1 MSTLVYVGA
10 NYGNSLWNMIQD
22 YDQVYAFEADP
33 EIFSELNK
41 TFRQF
46 EWVTLVNAACA
57 EKKGKAKF
65 YITPNRVS
73 SSLSTVSST
82 THNDDHPQRKYKEI
96 EVDTINLYDYLLDQG
111 VEFINF
117 YQSDIQ
123 GSDLNVLKTLKPFID
138 ECKIEKI
145 FAETHGD
152 NLYIYD
158 NLYNQFQ
165 GFKDLLEKN
174 YKFVYASLGSQNN
187 RIVSEEEIPKGE
199 YEWDSFWELK
209 ND

>member
-10 NYGNSLWNMIQD
+10 NQGNSLWNMIQD
-22 YDQVYAFEADP
+22 YDKVYAFEADP
-33 EIFSELNK
+33 EIFKVLK
-41 TFRQF
+41 KRFQQF
-46 EWVTLVNAACA
+46 EWVTLINAACSDS
-57 EKKGKAKF
+57 KGKSKF

-82 THNDDHPQRKYKEI
+82 THDNDHPQRKFLEI
-96 EVDTINLYDYLLDQG
+96 EVDTINLFEYLQKEGVDYID
-111 VEFINF
+111 F

-123 GSDLNVLKTLKPFID
+123 GSDLNVLKTLKPYIENKKIDKMFI
-138 ECKIEKI
+138 
-145 FAETHGD
+145 ETHGD

-165 GFKDLLEKN
+165 GFKDLLDDN

-187 RIVSEEEIPKGE
+187 KIVSEQEIPEGE
-199 YEWDSFWELK
+199 YEWDSFWEVK
-209 ND
+209 K